1 MTKLLSR
8 NTILKKDLFTV
19 YEDHIELPTG
29 SKRIY
34 HNVQRAPAVSIF
46 PITEENEVYL
56 IKQYRYLHEKYLVE
70 GVAGIIDEGESAIDA
85 AKRELKEETGIS
97 AENLTQIATMH
108 AAGSIV
114 TWEQPIFVAQGLTL
128 GDAQMEESEDI
139 SLIKIPVS
147 EAVELVINGEVNTG
161 ASVAGILMLEKWLE
175 RGKL

>member
-46 PITEENEVYL
+46 PITDENEVYL
-56 IKQYRYLHEKYLVE
+56 VRQYRYLHEKYLIE
-70 GVAGIIDEGESAIDA
+70 GVAGIIDEGESALDA
-85 AKRELKEETGIS
+85 AKRELKEETGIT
-97 AENLTQIATMH
+97 AEKFIQIATVH

-114 TWEQPIFVAQGLTL
+114 TWEQPIYVAQGLTL

-139 SLIKIPVS
+139 SLIKIPVT
-147 EAVELVINGEVNTG
+147 EAVELVMSGEVNTG
-161 ASVAGILMLEKWLE
+161 ASIAGILLLDKWLE
-175 RGKL
+175 KGKL